1 MKRVSKL
8 LSVILVFALCFALS
22 SPALAMSIE
31 PAPTV
36 VSSTDTVL
44 EKTGGSILVLHSEDL
59 SNGDAR
65 ISMLEGGEVVSSTY
79 VDRSASQLIWEQYN
93 ANNVVMREVKIVSQ
107 AVQLPNIEPQA
118 MTQWITVGEVRYNHY
133 VQDALLAIPRITWSY
148 RSEVNESGSFNIGG
162 RYRDITTVVAFLAS
176 LLFIPAS
183 AASAIFL
190 QVLTNLDTAATTGL
204 RFEAGLFESVR
215 RDTPMHG
222 EKQSGQAA
230 AGKRIAYFGV
240 SLFLFLTLLVI
251 VLLRTFGVIAGG
263 PVPWYLWVS
272 ILLGIVSSLYSLM
285 AKNLSPR
292 NQRIL
297 TGFLLVLYGGLLL
310 YRFCFRDGIPD
321 LGSDRFRMFAI
332 LAVVLVVVIPLVFV
346 QDKIGLEEEEL
357 RKKRREEKLAELR
370 RSMAPT
376 KQEDGQSVSNRAA
389 QDASDGQ
396 QSPP

>member
-1 MKRVSKL
+1 
-8 LSVILVFALCFALS
+8 
-22 SPALAMSIE
+22 
-31 PAPTV
+31 
-36 VSSTDTVL
+36 
-44 EKTGGSILVLHSEDL
+44 
-59 SNGDAR
+59 
-65 ISMLEGGEVVSSTY
+65 
-79 VDRSASQLIWEQYN
+79 
-93 ANNVVMREVKIVSQ
+93 
-107 AVQLPNIEPQA
+107 
-118 MTQWITVGEVRYNHY
+118 
-133 VQDALLAIPRITWSY
+133 
-148 RSEVNESGSFNIGG
+148 
-162 RYRDITTVVAFLAS
+162 
-176 LLFIPAS
+176 
-183 AASAIFL
+183 
-190 QVLTNLDTAATTGL
+190 
-204 RFEAGLFESVR
+204 
-215 RDTPMHG
+215 MHG
-222 EKQSGQAA
+222 GKQGGQAA
-230 AGKRIAYFGV
+230 AGKRIAFFGV

-376 KQEDGQSVSNRAA
+376 KQEDGQSASNRAA

>member
-1 MKRVSKL
+1 
-8 LSVILVFALCFALS
+8 
-22 SPALAMSIE
+22 
-31 PAPTV
+31 
-36 VSSTDTVL
+36 
-44 EKTGGSILVLHSEDL
+44 
-59 SNGDAR
+59 
-65 ISMLEGGEVVSSTY
+65 
-79 VDRSASQLIWEQYN
+79 
-93 ANNVVMREVKIVSQ
+93 
-107 AVQLPNIEPQA
+107 
-118 MTQWITVGEVRYNHY
+118 
-133 VQDALLAIPRITWSY
+133 
-148 RSEVNESGSFNIGG
+148 
-162 RYRDITTVVAFLAS
+162 
-176 LLFIPAS
+176 
-183 AASAIFL
+183 
-190 QVLTNLDTAATTGL
+190 
-204 RFEAGLFESVR
+204 
-215 RDTPMHG
+215 MHG
-222 EKQSGQAA
+222 EKQSGQVA

-376 KQEDGQSVSNRAA
+376 KQGEEAPAAPDAPECSEDDPSQ
-389 QDASDGQ
+389 
-396 QSPP
+396 P